1 MAVSA
6 AIRRRENGWH
16 DEEHPL
22 VFLFLGS
29 SGVGKTEL
37 AKRVAEVGGCGLEV
51 EPEGVSVRRMS
62 EPARRTTLISLF
74 PC

>member
-1 MAVSA
+1 MCQRLHKHIIGQDGPIMAVSA

-16 DEEHPL
+16 NEDSPL

-37 AKRVAEVGGCGLEV
+37 AKRVAEV
-51 EPEGVSVRRMS
+51 
-62 EPARRTTLISLF
+62 SLTRACAYKN
-74 PC
+74 PTKRA